1 MTQVRQ
7 DKTTA
12 AQNAQTPNRLSI
24 GVIGCGHWGPNHIRV
39 FNEHARSRVVM
50 CADFSEDRLVQMTR
64 RFPAVRTTTSAQDI
78 FDNSDIDAVVI
89 ATPTGTHAALAI
101 EAMRSGKHV
110 LVEKP
115 LCTTAEELA
124 LVEKCAIETNRTLMV
139 GHVFLFNN
147 GIIRLKQQIA
157 SGDLGSIQY
166 LDAVRTNLGP
176 VRGDVGALYDLGT
189 HDISIFNYLVGAR
202 PIRVSATGSCIS
214 MRGID
219 DVCFATIEYPGK
231 ILGHLHVS
239 WLNPRKVRTLTV
251 VGQKKMAHWDDI
263 DPTGSLR
270 IYDKGFEEPPYYD
283 SLGEFQYLLR
293 SGDVFLPNVGHA
305 EPLVNQAT
313 AFIDAVTGDAPC
325 RSGINEARD
334 VIDVLEAATKSM
346 TLGGIAI
353 ELGSAGTI
361 TRAAEINRTEIEST
375 SLTDT
380 TAAPIAT
387 ALTHPYEDHDT
398 TNPAE
403 AT

>member
-1 MTQVRQ
+1 MKQLRE
-7 DKTTA
+7 KTPPTTIDA
-12 AQNAQTPNRLSI
+12 TNADELRI

-39 FNEHARSRVVM
+39 FSEHARSRVVM
-50 CADFSEDRLVQMTR
+50 CADFSEDRLAQMTR
-64 RFPAVRTTTSAQDI
+64 RFPAVRTTTSAGDI
-78 FDNSDIDAVVI
+78 FDSGDIDAVVI
-89 ATPTGTHAALAI
+89 ATPTGTHASLAKD
-101 EAMRSGKHV
+101 AMRSGKHV

-115 LCTTAEELA
+115 LCTTTAELNQLET
-124 LVEKCAIETNRTLMV
+124 CAAETGRMVMV

-157 SGDLGSIQY
+157 SKDLGAIQY

-214 MRGID
+214 LRGID
-219 DVCFATIEYPGK
+219 DVCFATIEYPGG
-231 ILGHLHVS
+231 ILAHLHVS

-251 VGQKKMAHWDDI
+251 VGRKKMAHWDDI

-270 IYDKGFEEPPYYD
+270 IYDKGFKEPPYYD

-305 EPLVNQAT
+305 EPLVNQAN
-313 AFIDAVTGDAPC
+313 AFIDAVTGQAPC
-325 RSGINEARD
+325 NSGISEARD
-334 VIDVLEAATKSM
+334 VIDVLEAAAKSM

-353 ELGSAGTI
+353 ELGASGTI
-361 TRAAEINRTEIEST
+361 TRTAALDRTDIEST
-375 SLTDT
+375 SLIDT
-380 TAAPIAT
+380 TTAPRAPT
-387 ALTHPYEDHDT
+387 LAHPFSDHDT
-398 TNPAE
+398 FSPVE
-403 AT
+403 SI